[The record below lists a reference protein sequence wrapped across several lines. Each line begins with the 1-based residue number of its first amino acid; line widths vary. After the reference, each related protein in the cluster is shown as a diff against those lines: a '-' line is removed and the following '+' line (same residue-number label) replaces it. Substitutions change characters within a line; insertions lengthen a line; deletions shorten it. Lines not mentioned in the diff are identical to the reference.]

1 VSDDNNA
8 QKGLL
13 ENLAVLLAPLRA
25 VAESEYVMRDMARSV
40 GWDLDEVTGLPLG
53 ELRAR
58 LTQFVASLD
67 TLVGFIDAPPET
79 FDELG
84 EALDAAEAAFDSVR
98 GLASV
103 LAEGAQPP
111 QFKEFGRDLVT
122 AMTIAY
128 LQAQAPILYHLAVL
142 LTVVEPADNAAL
154 SEAVFDSADHLVRL
168 PHTRPRLHLG
178 RIVDLLEAPGDVLRA
193 EYVGPGGLQT
203 AADARRT
210 ADKLFPR
217 LASLIAAL
225 GANAAYGVKSQYG
238 INLGDPENLAA
249 GTLICWVELPGADAQ
264 VGATLSLSPAE
275 RGNLGL
281 VVSPFGGV
289 ELEEFFERWVL
300 RVGLTAGVD
309 AFAVGPDGVRLLFDP
324 TSDGNRLAARVELER
339 LPEPGATVTRF
350 GSATGTRFEA
360 ERLRVA
366 AEANLSAAEQE
377 FGVLAEVVKA
387 ALVVAPGDGD
397 GFLKKILPDDG
408 LRAKFDLAAGWSNK
422 TGFHFR
428 GGAGLEARLPLHV
441 TLGPL
446 TVESVTVGVRAS
458 GDGVETEVSGTASLT
473 LGPLTAVVERM
484 GITATVTFPDDG
496 GNLGAADLSV
506 GFKPPTGVGLA
517 VRGGGFEGGGFLSY
531 DRAQASYTGVLQLEF
546 EDRISLKAIGLLTT
560 RLPSG
565 ASGFSLLIVISAE
578 FQPIQL
584 GLGFTLNGVGGLLG
598 LHRTAREEVLR
609 AGLRTNALSNLLFP
623 VDPIA
628 NAPRIISDLAQVFP
642 VAEGRFVFGP
652 MARIGWGT
660 PALLT
665 IDLGL
670 IIEVPSPVRVLILG
684 VVRALLPDKDA
695 PLLKLQV
702 NFLGVID
709 FERKRLAFDASL
721 FESRL
726 LAYTLEGD
734 MAVRA
739 DWGDDP
745 SFLLSVG
752 GFHPAFNP
760 PAELAGMRRLSLN
773 LLGRDNPRL
782 LLEAYF
788 AVTSNTVQF
797 GARIELY
804 AAASKFNVYGYLGFD
819 TLFEFS
825 PFRFTA
831 EISAGL
837 ALRVG
842 TRRIMGVTLTLT
854 LSGPGPFR
862 ARGKAKFKIVFF
874 SFTVSFDVTWGDAI
888 DAVMPAANVLA
899 LLTDALRRADNW
911 LAEPPAGRQLLVSV
925 RELSGIPDVV
935 VHPAGTLVVRQRVV
949 PLDLRI
955 AKFGNARPAGADLF
969 SITRVVCKGD
979 ALPTTPEVQ
988 LATAEVR
995 DDFAPAQFREMTD
1008 AERLASKSFEKLKS
1022 GVRLRASE
1030 ELQSSYCVTRDVVY
1044 ESSVIDREGL
1054 RAPLPPVRDN
1064 FGVFAALVKG
1074 SAVSKSAL
1082 SAERDAPSPLGPR
1095 PVGVGRE
1102 GFVVVSTA
1110 DLRPAAAA
1118 RVESFASET
1127 EAAAHLAELIESDPR
1142 LDGGV
1147 QVVPAYEVNAL

>member
-1 VSDDNNA
+1 MSGNA
-8 QKGLL
+8 QDALL
-13 ENLAVLLAPLRA
+13 VRLAVLLAPLRV
-25 VAESEYVMRDMARSV
+25 VAESEYALRDMAASV
-40 GWDLDEVTGLPLG
+40 GWDLDEITGLPVV
-53 ELRAR
+53 ELQTR
-58 LTQFVASLD
+58 LNQFATSFD
-67 TLVGFIDAPPET
+67 TLTGALDPPPET
-79 FDELG
+79 LAALG
-84 EALDAAEAAFDSVR
+84 EVLDAAESAFEAVR
-98 GLASV
+98 AIASV
-103 LAEGAQPP
+103 LAEGAQPSH
-111 QFKEFGRDLVT
+111 FKEFGRDLVS
-122 AMTIAY
+122 AMTIAH
-128 LQAQAPILYHLAVL
+128 LQTHAPVLYHLAVL
-142 LTVVEPADNAAL
+142 LTIVEPADREAL
-154 SEAVFDSADHLVRL
+154 SEPVFDSAGHLVRV
-168 PHTRPRLHLG
+168 PHTRPKLHLG
-178 RIVDLLEAPGDVLRA
+178 RIIDLIESPEDVLRE
-193 EYVGPGGLQT
+193 EYVGPNGLQT
-203 AADARRT
+203 AADAQRT

-217 LASLIAAL
+217 LAALLAVL
-225 GANAAYGVKSQYG
+225 GADAVYGFKPQYG
-238 INLGDPENLAA
+238 IDLGDPDSLAA
-249 GTLICWVELPGADAQ
+249 GTLAFWIETLAGSAQ
-264 VGATLSLSPAE
+264 VGAMLSLSPAE

-281 VVSPFGGV
+281 VVSPFGSIT
-289 ELEEFFERWVL
+289 LEELIGKWTL
-300 RVGLTAGVD
+300 RTSLTAGID

-324 TSDGNRLAARVELER
+324 TSGDGDRVAARVEVER
-339 LPEPGATVTRF
+339 QPEPGTSVTRF
-350 GSATGTRFEA
+350 GSETGTRFEA
-360 ERLRVA
+360 ERLRIL
-366 AEANLSAAEQE
+366 AEAKLSAAEQE
-377 FGVLAEVVKA
+377 FGLLAEVVKA
-387 ALVVAPGDGD
+387 AIVVAPGEGD

-408 LRAKFDLAAGWSNK
+408 LRATFELAAGWSNK
-422 TGFHFR
+422 TGFYFR
-428 GGAGLEARLPLHV
+428 GGAGLEAQLPLHV
-441 TLGPL
+441 SLGPL
-446 TVESVTVGVRAS
+446 TVESVTVGVRVD
-458 GDGVETEVSGTASLT
+458 GEGVETEVSGTASLK

-484 GITATVTFPDDG
+484 GLTATVTFPDDG

-506 GFKPPTGVGLA
+506 GFKPPTGVGLSI
-517 VRGGGFEGGGFLSY
+517 RGGGFEGGGFLSY
-531 DRAQASYTGVLQLEF
+531 DRAQARYTGVLQLEF
-546 EDRISLKAIGLLTT
+546 EKKISLKAIGLLDT

-598 LHRTAREEVLR
+598 LHRTAREDVLR
-609 AGLRTNALSNLLFP
+609 AGLRTNALSSILFP

-642 VAEGRFVFGP
+642 VAEGRFIFGP
-652 MARIGWGT
+652 AARIGWGT
-660 PALLT
+660 PTLLT
-665 IDLGL
+665 IDLAL

-695 PLLKLQV
+695 PLLKLQI

-819 TLFEFS
+819 TLFQFS
-825 PFRFTA
+825 PFSFTA

-842 TRRIMGVTLTLT
+842 SRRIMAVELKLTLT
-854 LSGPGPFR
+854 GPGPFR
-862 ARGKAKFKIVFF
+862 ARGKAKFKIIFF
-874 SFTVSFDVTWGDAI
+874 HFSVSFDVTWGDVL

-899 LLTDALRRADNW
+899 LLTDALRRTDNW
-911 LAEPPAGRQLLVSV
+911 LAELPAARSLLVTV
-925 RELSGIPDVV
+925 KELAGLPDVLI
-935 VHPAGTLVVRQRVV
+935 HPAGTLVVSQRVV
-949 PLDLRI
+949 PLDLKI
-955 AKFGNARPAGADLF
+955 AKFGNARPEGPDLF
-969 SITRVVCKGD
+969 RITRVVCKGD
-979 ALPTTPEVQ
+979 TLPTTPEVQ
-988 LATAEVR
+988 LATVEAR
-995 DDFAPAQFREMTD
+995 DEFAPAQFREMTD

-1030 ELQSSYCVTRDVVY
+1030 ELQSSYCVTRDVEY
-1044 ESSVIDREGL
+1044 ESIIIDHEGL
-1054 RAPLPPVRDN
+1054 RAPLPPVRDS

-1074 SAVSKSAL
+1074 SAVSKSSL
-1082 SAERDAPSPLGPR
+1082 SAERDALSPLGPR

-1102 GFVVVSTA
+1102 GFAVVSAA
-1110 DLRPAAAA
+1110 DLKPATGVRASA
-1118 RVESFASET
+1118 FASET
-1127 EAAAHLAELIESDPR
+1127 EAAAHLAELIEANPR
-1142 LDGGV
+1142 LAGEV

>member
-1 VSDDNNA
+1 MSGNA
-8 QKGLL
+8 QHALL
-13 ENLAVLLAPLRA
+13 VRLAVLLAPLRV
-25 VAESEYVMRDMARSV
+25 VAESEYALRDMAASV
-40 GWDLDEVTGLPLG
+40 GWDLDEITGLPVV
-53 ELRAR
+53 ELQAR
-58 LTQFVASLD
+58 LNQFATSFD
-67 TLVGFIDAPPET
+67 TLTEILDPGPQT
-79 FDELG
+79 LDELG
-84 EALDAAEAAFDSVR
+84 QALDATESAFEAVR
-98 GLASV
+98 AIATV
-103 LAEGAQPP
+103 LAEGAQPS
-111 QFKEFGRDLVT
+111 QFKEFGRDLVS
-122 AMTIAY
+122 AMTIAH
-128 LQAQAPILYHLAVL
+128 LQTQAPIFYHLAVL
-142 LTVVEPADNAAL
+142 LTIIEPADPEAL
-154 SEAVFDSADHLVRL
+154 TAPVFDSAGHLVRV
-168 PHTRPRLHLG
+168 PHARPRLHLG
-178 RIVDLLEAPGDVLRA
+178 RIVDLIKSPGEVLRE
-193 EYVGPGGLQT
+193 EYVGPNGLQT
-203 AADARRT
+203 ATDAQRT

-217 LASLIAAL
+217 LATLLAVL
-225 GANAAYGVKSQYG
+225 GADVAYGFKPQYG
-238 INLGDPENLAA
+238 IDLGDPDHLAA
-249 GTLICWVELPGADAQ
+249 GTLAFWFETLAGSAQ

-281 VVSPFGGV
+281 VVSPFGSV
-289 ELEEFFERWVL
+289 TLEEL
-300 RVGLTAGVD
+300 RGDWALRTSLTAGVD
-309 AFAVGPDGVRLLFDP
+309 AFAIGPDGARLLFGS
-324 TSDGNRLAARVELER
+324 TSGGDRLAARVEVER
-339 LPEPGATVTRF
+339 QPEPGATVTRF

-397 GFLKKILPDDG
+397 GFLQKILPDDG
-408 LRAKFDLAAGWSNK
+408 LRANFDLAAGWSNK
-422 TGFHFR
+422 SGFYFR
-428 GGAGLEARLPLHV
+428 GSAGLEAQLPLHV
-441 TLGPL
+441 SFGPL
-446 TVESVTVGVRAS
+446 TVESVTVGVRVD
-458 GDGVETEVSGTASLT
+458 GDGVETEVSGTASLK

-484 GITATVTFPDDG
+484 GLTATLTFPDDG

-517 VRGGGFEGGGFLSY
+517 IRGGGFEGGGFLAY

-546 EDRISLKAIGLLTT
+546 EKKISLKATGLLAT

-565 ASGFSLLIVISAE
+565 ASGFSLLIIISAE

-652 MARIGWGT
+652 AARIGWGT
-660 PALLT
+660 PTLLT

-670 IIEVPSPVRVLILG
+670 VIEVPSPVRVLILG

-819 TLFEFS
+819 TLFQFS

-831 EISAGL
+831 ELSAGL

-854 LSGPGPFR
+854 LTGPGPFR

-874 SFTVSFDVTWGDAI
+874 SFTVSFDVTWGDAL
-888 DAVMPAANVLA
+888 DAVMPAANVLT
-899 LLTDALRRADNW
+899 LLSDALRRADNW

-925 RELSGIPDVV
+925 KELTGIPDVV
-935 VHPAGTLVVRQRVV
+935 VHPAGTLVVNQRVV
-949 PLDLRI
+949 PLDLKI
-955 AKFGNARPAGADLF
+955 AKFGNARPTGPDLF
-969 SITRVVCKGD
+969 RITRVVCKGD
-979 ALPTTPEVQ
+979 SLPTTPEVQ
-988 LATAEVR
+988 LTTVETR

-1030 ELQSSYCVTRDVVY
+1030 QLQSSYCVTRDVVY
-1044 ESSVIDREGL
+1044 ESIVVDREGL
-1054 RAPLPPVRDN
+1054 RAPLPPVRDRA
-1064 FGVFAALVKG
+1064 GVFATLVQG
-1074 SAVSKSAL
+1074 SAVAQSAL
-1082 SAERDAPSPLGPR
+1082 SARRDAPSPLGPR
-1095 PVGVGRE
+1095 PVAVGRE

-1110 DLRPAAAA
+1110 NLRPAAGA

-1127 EAAAHLAELIESDPR
+1127 EAAARLAELIEGNPR
-1142 LDGGV
+1142 LADEL

>member
-1 VSDDNNA
+1 MTDNA
-8 QKGLL
+8 QRGLL
-13 ENLAVLLAPLRA
+13 EHLKVLLTPLAA
-25 VAESEYVMRDMARSV
+25 VARSHFLLRDIAGSV
-40 GWDLDEVTGLPLG
+40 GWDLDKIAGLPLA
-53 ELRAR
+53 ELQAR
-58 LTQFVASLD
+58 LDQFVTSFE
-67 TLVGFIDAPPET
+67 TLSGFVESPPET
-79 FDELG
+79 FDELS
-84 EALDAAEAAFDSVR
+84 EALDAAGDAFEAVR
-98 GLASV
+98 GLADV
-103 LAEGAQPP
+103 LAAGTEPTH
-111 QFKEFGRDLVT
+111 FKEFGRDLVT
-122 AMTIAY
+122 ALTLAHV
-128 LQAQAPILYHLAVL
+128 QAQAPVLFHLAVL
-142 LTVVEPADNAAL
+142 LTVIEPGGKSPL
-154 SEAVFDSADHLVRL
+154 SEPVFDAAGRMVRVPFERTKL
-168 PHTRPRLHLG
+168 RLG
-178 RIVDLLEAPGDVLRA
+178 RIVDLIESPGDVLRE
-193 EYVGPGGLQT
+193 EYVGPNGLQT

-217 LASLIAAL
+217 LAALLSAL
-225 GANAAYGVKSQYG
+225 GAETLYGFKPQYGV
-238 INLGDPENLAA
+238 NLGDPDNLAA
-249 GTLICWVELPGADAQ
+249 GTLAFWLEPTAATQ

-281 VVSPFGGV
+281 VVSPFGSV
-289 ELEEFFERWVL
+289 ELEELFGAWLL
-300 RVGLTAGVD
+300 RATLTAGVD
-309 AFAVGPDGVRLLFDP
+309 AFAVGPDGVRLLFAP
-324 TSDGNRLAARVELER
+324 ASDANRLAARVELER
-339 LPEPGATVTRF
+339 APEPGATVTRF

-366 AEANLSAAEQE
+366 AEAKLSPGEQE

-387 ALVVAPGDGD
+387 ALVIAPGDGD

-408 LRAKFDLAAGWSNK
+408 LRATFELAAGWSNK
-422 TGFHFR
+422 TGFYFR
-428 GGAGLEARLPLHV
+428 GGAGLQAQLPLHLS
-441 TLGPL
+441 LGPL
-446 TVESVTVGVRAS
+446 KVESVTVGVRAS
-458 GDGVETEVSGTASLT
+458 GEGVETEVSGTASLK

-484 GITATVTFPDDG
+484 GLTATVTFPEDG
-496 GNLGAADLSV
+496 GNLGAADLAV
-506 GFKPPTGVGLA
+506 GFKPPSGVGLSI
-517 VRGGGFEGGGFLSY
+517 RGGGFEGGGFLAY

-546 EDRISLKAIGLLTT
+546 EDKISLKAVGLLTT

-609 AGLRTNALSNLLFP
+609 AGLRTNALSSILFP

-652 MARIGWGT
+652 AARIGWGT

-665 IDLGL
+665 IDLAL

-819 TLFEFS
+819 TLFQFS
-825 PFRFTA
+825 PFQFTA

-842 TRRIMGVTLTLT
+842 TRRIMSVELKLT

-874 SFTVSFDVTWGDAI
+874 SFTVSFDVTWGETAS
-888 DAVMPAANVLA
+888 AVMPAANVLA
-899 LLTDALRRADNW
+899 LLKDALKRTDNW
-911 LAEPPAGRQLLVSV
+911 VAELPSGRPLLVSV
-925 RELSGIPDVV
+925 KELAGIPDVV
-935 VHPAGTLVVRQRVV
+935 VHPAGALVVRQRLV
-949 PLDLRI
+949 PLGLKI
-955 AKFGNARPAGADLF
+955 AKFGNARPEGPDTF
-969 SITRVVCKGD
+969 RITRVVCKGD

-988 LATAEVR
+988 LATDETR
-995 DDFAPAQFREMTD
+995 DEFAPAQFREMTD
-1008 AERLASKSFEKLKS
+1008 DERLASKSFEQLKS

-1044 ESSVIDREGL
+1044 ESIVIDKEGL

-1074 SAVSKSAL
+1074 SAVSLSSL
-1082 SAERDAPSPLGPR
+1082 SASTAAPSPLGPR
-1095 PVGVGRE
+1095 PVGVRPE
-1102 GFVVVSTA
+1102 GFVVVSSA
-1110 DLRPAAAA
+1110 DLRPAAGALAA
-1118 RVESFASET
+1118 SFPSET
-1127 EAAAHLAELIESDPR
+1127 EAAARLAELIEADPR
-1142 LDGGV
+1142 LAGEV

>member
-1 VSDDNNA
+1 MSGNA
-8 QKGLL
+8 QEGLL
-13 ENLAVLLAPLRA
+13 ARLAVLLAPLRL
-25 VAESEYVMRDMARSV
+25 VAESEYVLRDMAASV
-40 GWDLDEVTGLPLG
+40 GWDLDEITGLPVA
-53 ELRAR
+53 ELQAR
-58 LTQFVASLD
+58 LNQFVIAFE
-67 TLVGFIDAPPET
+67 TLSAFLDAPPQT
-79 FDELG
+79 LSELG
-84 EALDAAEAAFDSVR
+84 DALDAADAVFEAVR
-98 GLASV
+98 GISSV
-103 LAEGAQPP
+103 LAEGAQPS
-111 QFKEFGRDLVT
+111 QFKEFGRDLVS
-122 AMTIAY
+122 AMTIAH
-128 LQAQAPILYHLAVL
+128 LQTHAPVLYHLAVL
-142 LTVVEPADNAAL
+142 LTVVEPADLDAL
-154 SEAVFDSADHLVRL
+154 SEPVFDSAGNLVRV

-178 RIVDLLEAPGDVLRA
+178 RIIDLLESPEEVLRE

-203 AADARRT
+203 AADAQRT

-217 LASLIAAL
+217 LAGLLAVL
-225 GANAAYGVKSQYG
+225 GADAAYGFKPQYG
-238 INLGDPENLAA
+238 IDLGDPDNLAA
-249 GTLICWVELPGADAQ
+249 GTLAFWVETQANAQ
-264 VGATLSLSPAE
+264 IGATLSLSPAE

-281 VVSPFGGV
+281 VVSPFGSV
-289 ELEEFFERWVL
+289 ELEELFEQWAL

-309 AFAVGPDGVRLLFDP
+309 AFALGPDGLRLLFGAGG
-324 TSDGNRLAARVELER
+324 DGDRLAARVEVAR
-339 LPEPGATVTRF
+339 LPEPGSAVTRF

-360 ERLRVA
+360 ERLRVL
-366 AEANLSAAEQE
+366 AEAKLSAAEQD

-397 GFLKKILPDDG
+397 GFLQKILPKDG
-408 LRAKFDLAAGWSNK
+408 LRANFELAAGWSNK
-422 TGFHFR
+422 TGFYFR
-428 GGAGLEARLPLHV
+428 GGAGLEAQFPLHV
-441 TLGPL
+441 SLGPL
-446 TVESVTVGVRAS
+446 TVESVTVGLRVES
-458 GDGVETEVSGTASLT
+458 GGLKTELSGSASLK
-473 LGPLTAVVERM
+473 LGPLTAVAERM
-484 GITATVTFPDDG
+484 GLSATLTFPEEG
-496 GNLGAADLSV
+496 GNLGDADLSV

-517 VRGGGFEGGGFLSY
+517 IKGGGFEGGGFLSF
-531 DRAQASYTGVLQLEF
+531 DPAQASYTGVLQLEF
-546 EDRISLKAIGLLTT
+546 EKKISLKAIGLLNT

-578 FQPIQL
+578 FEPIQL

-598 LHRTAREEVLR
+598 LHRTAREDVLR
-609 AGLRTNALSNLLFP
+609 TGLRTNTLSSLLFP
-623 VDPIA
+623 VDPVA

-652 MARIGWGT
+652 AARIGWGT
-660 PALLT
+660 PTLLT

-670 IIEVPSPVRVLILG
+670 IIEVPSPVRVLIVG

-739 DWGDDP
+739 EWGDDP
-745 SFLLSVG
+745 GFLLSIG

-819 TLFEFS
+819 TLFQFS

-842 TRRIMGVTLTLT
+842 SRRIMGVTLTLT
-854 LSGPGPFR
+854 LTGPGPFR

-874 SFTVSFDVTWGDAI
+874 SFTVSFDVSWGDVLDAI
-888 DAVMPAANVLA
+888 MPAANVLA
-899 LLTDALRRADNW
+899 LLTDALGRADNW
-911 LAEPPAGRQLLVSV
+911 LAELPAGRPLLVSV
-925 RELSGIPDVV
+925 KELPGLPDVLL
-935 VHPAGTLVVRQRVV
+935 HPAGTLVISQRVV

-955 AKFGNARPAGADLF
+955 DKFGNARPEGPNLF
-969 SITRVVCKGD
+969 RITRVVCKGD
-979 ALPTTPEVQ
+979 TLPATPERE
-988 LATAEVR
+988 LATTEAREE
-995 DDFAPAQFREMTD
+995 FAPAQFREMTD
-1008 AERLASKSFEKLKS
+1008 AERLASNSFEKLKS

-1030 ELQSSYCVTRDVVY
+1030 ELESSYCVTRDVEY
-1044 ESSVIDREGL
+1044 ESIIIDREGL
-1054 RAPLPPVRDN
+1054 RAPIPPVRDT
-1064 FGVFAALVKG
+1064 FGIFAALVRG
-1074 SAVSKSAL
+1074 GAVSKSSL
-1082 SAERDAPSPLGPR
+1082 SSERDAPSPLGPR
-1095 PVGVGRE
+1095 PVAVGRE
-1102 GFVVVSTA
+1102 GFVVVSSA
-1110 DLRPAAAA
+1110 DLKPVVGALAP
-1118 RVESFASET
+1118 SFASQT
-1127 EAAAHLAELIESDPR
+1127 EAAAHLAELVEANPR
-1142 LDGGV
+1142 LDGEI
-1147 QVVPAYEVNAL
+1147 QVLPAYEVNAL

>member
-1 VSDDNNA
+1 MSGNA
-8 QKGLL
+8 QEVLL
-13 ENLAVLLAPLRA
+13 ARLAVLLAPLRV
-25 VAESEYVMRDMARSV
+25 VAESEYVLRDMAASV
-40 GWDLDEVTGLPLG
+40 GWDIDEITGLPVA
-53 ELRAR
+53 ELQAR
-58 LTQFVASLD
+58 LNQFVTSFETLSEFLD
-67 TLVGFIDAPPET
+67 EPPQTLS
-79 FDELG
+79 ELG
-84 EALDAAEAAFDSVR
+84 EALDAADAAFTSVR
-98 GLASV
+98 AIASV
-103 LAEGAQPP
+103 LAEGAQPS
-111 QFKEFGRDLVT
+111 QFKEFGRDLVS
-122 AMTIAY
+122 AMTIAH
-128 LQAQAPILYHLAVL
+128 LQTQAPVLYHLAVL
-142 LTVVEPADNAAL
+142 LTVIEPADLEAL
-154 SEAVFDSADHLVRL
+154 SAPVFDSAGKLVRV
-168 PHTRPRLHLG
+168 PHTRPRLHLS
-178 RIVDLLEAPGDVLRA
+178 RIVGLIESPADVLRG

-203 AADARRT
+203 AADAQRT

-217 LASLIAAL
+217 LATLLAVL
-225 GANAAYGVKSQYG
+225 GADAAYGFKPQYG
-238 INLGDPENLAA
+238 IDLGDPENLAA
-249 GTLICWVELPGADAQ
+249 GTLAFWLETQAAAQ
-264 VGATLSLSPAE
+264 IGATLSLSPAE

-281 VVSPFGGV
+281 VVSPFGSV
-289 ELEEFFERWVL
+289 ALEERFEKWRL
-300 RVGLTAGVD
+300 RASVTAGVD
-309 AFAVGPDGVRLLFDP
+309 AFAVGPDGVRLLFAP
-324 TSDGNRLAARVELER
+324 TGDGNRLAARVEVER
-339 LPEPGATVTRF
+339 LPEPGSAVTRF

-360 ERLRVA
+360 ERLRIA
-366 AEANLSAAEQE
+366 AEANLSPAEQD

-408 LRAKFDLAAGWSNK
+408 LRAKFELAAGWSNK
-422 TGFHFR
+422 TGFYFR
-428 GGAGLEARLPLHV
+428 GSAGLEARLPLHV
-441 TLGPL
+441 SLGPL
-446 TVESVTVGVRAS
+446 TVESVTVGVRVE
-458 GDGVETEVSGTASLT
+458 GEGVAAELSGTASLQ

-484 GITATVTFPDDG
+484 GLSATLTFPDGG
-496 GNLGAADLSV
+496 GNLGEANLSV
-506 GFKPPTGVGLA
+506 GFKPPTGVGIA
-517 VRGGGFEGGGFLSY
+517 VRGGGFEGGGFLAY

-546 EDRISLKAIGLLTT
+546 EKKISLKAVGLLST

-565 ASGFSLLIVISAE
+565 ASGFSLLIIISAE

-584 GLGFTLNGVGGLLG
+584 GLGFTLNGVGGVLG

-642 VAEGRFVFGP
+642 IAEGRFVFGP

-660 PALLT
+660 PSLLT

-670 IIEVPSPVRVLILG
+670 IIEVPSPIRVLILG

-739 DWGDDP
+739 DWGGDP
-745 SFLLSVG
+745 GFLLSVG

-760 PAELAGMRRLSLN
+760 PSELAGMQRLSLN
-773 LLGRDNPRL
+773 LLGGNNPRL
-782 LLEAYF
+782 RLEAYF

-819 TLFEFS
+819 TLFQFS

-831 EISAGL
+831 ELSAGL

-842 TRRIMGVTLTLT
+842 TRRIMSVQLTLTLT
-854 LSGPGPFR
+854 GPGPFR

-874 SFTVSFDVTWGDAI
+874 SFTVSFDVTWGDTL

-899 LLTDALRRADNW
+899 LLKDALRRADNW

-925 RELSGIPDVV
+925 RELVGIPDVV
-935 VHPAGTLVVRQRVV
+935 VHPSGTLVVSQRVV
-949 PLDLRI
+949 PLDLKI
-955 AKFGNARPAGADLF
+955 DKFGNARPEGADLF
-969 SITRVVCKGD
+969 RITRVVCKGD
-979 ALPTTPEVQ
+979 TLPTTPETE
-988 LATAEVR
+988 LATAETR
-995 DDFAPAQFREMTD
+995 EEFAPAQFREMTD
-1008 AERLASKSFEKLKS
+1008 AERLASKSFEKMKS
-1022 GVRLRASE
+1022 GVRVRASE
-1030 ELQSSYCVTRDVVY
+1030 EFQSSYCVTRDVEY
-1044 ESSVIDREGL
+1044 ESIIVDREGL
-1054 RAPLPPVRDN
+1054 RAPLPPVRDRA
-1064 FGVFAALVKG
+1064 GVFAALVKG
-1074 SAVSKSAL
+1074 SAVSKSPL

-1102 GFVVVSTA
+1102 GFVVVSSA
-1110 DLRPAAAA
+1110 DLRPATAALA
-1118 RVESFASET
+1118 SSFASET
-1127 EAAAHLAELIESDPR
+1127 EAAAHLAELIDADPR
-1142 LDGGV
+1142 LGGRV